1 MGNSRVILYVP
12 ENTVF
17 KTADLELGA
26 GSLKA
31 KSIRAE
37 ELILDIGAGQMALD
51 YFETSDLTVD
61 VGLGELQGAGR
72 LGENADIECAMG
84 NVELSLQGVQTDY
97 NYDIEG
103 AMGSIDIGAESY
115 SGFEQ
120 AKKIEN
126 GAGRT
131 ITLDCS
137 MGNITLTFQ

>member
-1 MGNSRVILYVP
+1 MYQ
-12 ENTVF
+12 E
-17 KTADLELGA
+17 
-26 GSLKA
+26 
-31 KSIRAE
+31 
-37 ELILDIGAGQMALD
+37 
-51 YFETSDLTVD
+51 Y
-61 VGLGELQGAGR
+61 
-72 LGENADIECAMG
+72 
-84 NVELSLQGVQTDY
+84 
-97 NYDIEG
+97 YDNEG